1 MDRNTDADARWVRAA
16 YGSLGLFVIAFWLAV
31 FIIPAAKAIVEAAS
45 NPAAC
50 AGYARSDCAAVM
62 GER

>member
-16 YGSLGLFVIAFWLAV
+16 YGSLGLLVIAFWLAV
-31 FIIPAAKAIVEAAS
+31 FIIPVARHIAHAAG